1 MTDTATANHTVPYNP
16 AAVGAAI
23 DDITA
28 GLERVMA
35 GFANLKLLLVPE
47 ADADSMKFDPMDPAN
62 KYEVGGLEKLT
73 KRGVEICYRLF
84 DAGKTRYAV
93 ASLMKISFG
102 AATHRYKAWEK
113 AGGLNRAK
121 QPLE

>member
-1 MTDTATANHTVPYNP
+1 MTGTTTYAVPDSQ
-16 AAVGAAI
+16 AAIGAAI
-23 DDITA
+23 DDITS

-35 GFANLKLLLVPE
+35 GFADLKLLLVPE
-47 ADADSMKFDPMDPAN
+47 EAADTREFDPLDPAN

-84 DAGKTRYAV
+84 DSRKTRYAV

-113 AGGLNRAK
+113 VGGFNRVK
-121 QPLE
+121 QPLD

>member
-1 MTDTATANHTVPYNP
+1 MTDVTPTTSIPYNS

-23 DDITA
+23 HDITA

-47 ADADSMKFDPMDPAN
+47 RHVDELELDPLNPAN

-73 KRGVEICYRLF
+73 KRGAETCYRLY

-93 ASLMKISFG
+93 ASLMQISFG
-102 AATHRYKAWEK
+102 AATHRYK
-113 AGGLNRAK
+113 
-121 QPLE
+121 

>member
-1 MTDTATANHTVPYNP
+1 MIE
-16 AAVGAAI
+16 GARVI

-35 GFANLKLLLVPE
+35 GIANLKLLLLMPE
-47 ADADSMKFDPMDPAN
+47 GGADASEFDPLDPAN
-62 KYEVGGLEKLT
+62 KYQVGGLDKLT

-84 DAGKTRYAV
+84 DRGKTRYAV

-113 AGGLNRAK
+113 AGGLNRVK
-121 QPLE
+121 QPLD

>member
-1 MTDTATANHTVPYNP
+1 
-16 AAVGAAI
+16 
-23 DDITA
+23 
-28 GLERVMA
+28 
-35 GFANLKLLLVPE
+35 
-47 ADADSMKFDPMDPAN
+47 MDPAN
-62 KYEVGGLEKLT
+62 KYQVGGLEKLT

-113 AGGLNRAK
+113 EGGLNRVK
-121 QPLE
+121 QPLN